1 MKKSELRKIIKEEI
15 TKAFS
20 EIKVNKPN
28 QFKDIKIIRDKDR
41 IDIEADSGEY
51 TGYVEEDG
59 KVSFSVIRD
68 DEEFTED
75 NWEDILGEDH
85 VFVKLIDKIGGE
97 VEAIDDYVTITVD
110 SSKLF

>member
-1 MKKSELRKIIKEEI
+1 MKKSELKKIIKEEV
-15 TKAFS
+15 TKVFS

-41 IDIEADSGEY
+41 IDVKADSGEY

-68 DEEFTED
+68 EEFTED
-75 NWEDILGEDH
+75 DWKDILGEDH
-85 VFVKLIDKIGGE
+85 AFVKIINKIGGE